1 MTTENP
7 VNQTGVLLPT
17 SGVEE
22 SIQAAISANFLAEYE
37 PCLTCKDLGRNCK
50 GPKLA
55 ALGTTNNVREYHR
68 RLRSAHKIAMKQI
81 LQLTEQEISSAT
93 VKDYF
98 SHEEKDFRW
107 ATVSLID
114 NALTVICGDCV
125 GLPPVYLPN
134 CPATSSELREQIEN
148 AKEQL
153 RASEESCAKLQA
165 MIAET
170 ESQHIEQMN
179 NYRQDYQDRV
189 DWLKSDIKLWRKIA
203 FISLGILAIV
213 LSILVFYL
221 FLDIANS
228 NFGIFRN

>member
-1 MTTENP
+1 MENQAEKSGVLSPTTEA
-7 VNQTGVLLPT
+7 
-17 SGVEE
+17 EE

-37 PCLTCKDLGRNCK
+37 PCITCKDLGRNCK

-55 ALGTTNNVREYHR
+55 ALGTINNVREYHR
-68 RLRSAHKIAMKQI
+68 RLRSAHKITMKQI
-81 LQLTEQEISSAT
+81 FQLTEQEISNAT

-134 CPATSSELREQIEN
+134 CPATSSEIREQIDN
-148 AKEQL
+148 VKDQL
-153 RASEESCAKLQA
+153 RLSEESCATLKA
-165 MIAET
+165 VIDET
-170 ESQHIEQMN
+170 ESQHIEQMTA
-179 NYRQDYQDRV
+179 YRHDYQDRV

-213 LSILVFYL
+213 LFILVFYL
-221 FLDIANS
+221 FMDIANS
-228 NFGIFRN
+228 NFGIFRD

>member
-1 MTTENP
+1 MTTENQ
-7 VNQTGVLLPT
+7 VNQTGVLSPT
-17 SGVEE
+17 TGMEE

-68 RLRSAHKIAMKQI
+68 RLRSAHKITMKQI

-134 CPATSSELREQIEN
+134 CPATSSEIREQIEN

-153 RASEESCAKLQA
+153 RVSEESCAALQTV
-165 MIAET
+165 IAET

-179 NYRQDYQDRV
+179 AYRQDYQDRV
-189 DWLKSDIKLWRKIA
+189 DWLKSDIKLWRRFAFSLLVVVFLLIIVFVIYIA
-203 FISLGILAIV
+203 LT
-213 LSILVFYL
+213 
-221 FLDIANS
+221 
-228 NFGIFRN
+228 